1 MTATQIEQKNNKGNG
16 LNVFPAGENNFM
28 VESSQGK
35 IFYKV
40 FLNGSRTCTCGDY
53 VSSVQKDPGFL
64 CKHILAA
71 IGLVSTGNN
80 GTKKQAPKLDDR
92 FIKSLKEKD
101 FVLYSGLLDL
111 AHQKGLRSVTVD
123 AIQFPTKENGMEAIC
138 KATTVAAN
146 GEVFVDWGDANP
158 RNVNA
163 TIANHVLRMASTR
176 AKARTLR
183 DFTNIGMTCLEELG
197 GTDDDIPGDDKQ
209 KGKPRKEYNQM
220 KAEGKVDDKTNQTQA
235 AAPVPEKKKD
245 AAINNGVPNRE
256 GTPKEAPPANHQPQ
270 TPPAAAHKESSEK
283 SVKAKASE
291 AQMTAIRRLKDM
303 RSIPDDQLHEMFQT
317 QFGIPFV
324 DITGDEAKV
333 FIRSLQQAA

>member
-1 MTATQIEQKNNKGNG
+1 MTATQMEHKNSKGNS
-16 LNVFPAGENNFM
+16 LHVFPAGNDNFM

-40 FLNGSRTCTCGDY
+40 FLNGSRTCTCADY
-53 VSSVQKDPGFL
+53 VNSVQKDPGFL
-64 CKHILAA
+64 CKHIIAA
-71 IGLVSTGNN
+71 IGLSGN
-80 GTKKQAPKLDDR
+80 GHGKKQVPKLDDR

-111 AHQKGLRSVTVD
+111 AHQKGLKSITVE
-123 AIQFPTKENGMEAIC
+123 AIQFPNKENGMEAIC
-138 KATTVAAN
+138 KATTEAAN

-158 RNVNA
+158 KNVNA

-197 GTDDDIPGDDKQ
+197 DIDDVAGDDKQ
-209 KGKPRKEYNQM
+209 KGKARKDYNQQQ
-220 KAEGKVDDKTNQTQA
+220 KPEGKVDEKNKAQTAAHTSEKQKEAATNTGTQ
-235 AAPVPEKKKD
+235 D
-245 AAINNGVPNRE
+245 RDSR
-256 GTPKEAPPANHQPQ
+256 KEAPPENHQPQ
-270 TPPAAAHKESSEK
+270 PPQTAHQKDPEK
-283 SVKAKASE
+283 NVNQKAKASA
-291 AQMTAIRRLKDM
+291 AQMTAIQRLKDI
-303 RSIPDDQLHEMFQT
+303 RSIPDGQLHEMFQT

>member
-1 MTATQIEQKNNKGNG
+1 MTATQMEQKNSKGSG
-16 LNVFPAGENNFM
+16 LHVFPAGNDNFM

-40 FLNGSRTCTCGDY
+40 FLNGSRTCTCADY
-53 VSSVQKDPGFL
+53 VNSVQKDPGFL
-64 CKHILAA
+64 CKHIIAA
-71 IGLVSTGNN
+71 IGQVTGNA
-80 GTKKQAPKLDDR
+80 GTGKKQAPKLDER

-111 AHQKGLRSVTVD
+111 AHQKGIKRITVE

-138 KATTVAAN
+138 KATTEAAN

-158 RNVNA
+158 KNVTA

-197 GTDDDIPGDDKQ
+197 EIDDVAGEDKQ
-209 KGKPRKEYNQM
+209 KGKPRKDYSQQ
-220 KAEGKVDDKTNQTQA
+220 KAEVKVDGKNDQTQTA
-235 AAPVPEKKKD
+235 AQASERQKE
-245 AAINNGVPNRE
+245 AATNTGAQDRDSR
-256 GTPKEAPPANHQPQ
+256 KEAPPANHQSQ
-270 TPPAAAHKESSEK
+270 PASEAHQKDPEK
-283 SVKAKASE
+283 NVKAKASE
-291 AQMTAIRRLKDM
+291 AQMKAIERLKDI
-303 RSIPDDQLHEMFQT
+303 RSIPDGQLHEMFQT

-324 DITGDEAKV
+324 EITGDEAKV

>member
-1 MTATQIEQKNNKGNG
+1 MTATQMETKNNKGNN
-16 LNVFPAGENNFM
+16 LNVFHAGNDNYM

-53 VSSVQKDPGFL
+53 VSNVQKDPSFL

-80 GTKKQAPKLDDR
+80 GTGKKLVLDDR

-111 AHQKGLRSVTVD
+111 AHQKGLKSITVE

-158 RNVNA
+158 RNVNP
-163 TIANHVLRMASTR
+163 TVANHVLRMASTR

-209 KGKPRKEYNQM
+209 KGKPRKDYNQQ
-220 KAEGKVDDKTNQTQA
+220 KAEGKVDEKTNQTQA
-235 AAPVPEKKKD
+235 TAQSSEKKKD
-245 AAINNGVPNRE
+245 TVNNTGVPSQE
-256 GTPKEAPPANHQPQ
+256 GSPKEAPPANHQPQ
-270 TPPAAAHKESSEK
+270 TPPAAHKENSEK
-283 SVKAKASE
+283 NVNQKAKVSE

>member
-1 MTATQIEQKNNKGNG
+1 MTATQLEQKNNKGNG
-16 LNVFPAGENNFM
+16 LHVFPAGNDNFM

-40 FLNGSRTCTCGDY
+40 FLNGSRTCTCADY
-53 VSSVQKDPGFL
+53 VNSVQKDPGFL

-71 IGLVSTGNN
+71 IGMTENSGS
-80 GTKKQAPKLDDR
+80 GKKQPPKLDDR

-111 AHQKGLRSVTVD
+111 AHQKGLKSITVE

-138 KATTVAAN
+138 KATTEAAN

-158 RNVNA
+158 KNVNA

-197 GTDDDIPGDDKQ
+197 DIDDVAGEDKQ
-209 KGKPRKEYNQM
+209 KGKPRKDYNQQQ
-220 KAEGKVDDKTNQTQA
+220 KPEGKVDEKNQDPKAAQASERQKEAATNTGAQ
-235 AAPVPEKKKD
+235 D
-245 AAINNGVPNRE
+245 RDSR
-256 GTPKEAPPANHQPQ
+256 KEAPPANHQPQ
-270 TPPAAAHKESSEK
+270 PPAAAHQKDSEK
-283 SVKAKASE
+283 NVKAKASE
-291 AQMTAIRRLKDM
+291 AQMKAIERLKDI
-303 RSIPDDQLHEMFQT
+303 RSIPDNQLHEMFQT
-317 QFGIPFV
+317 QFGIPFT